1 MPVNQTLA
9 QYSDWSYFSAFALY
23 ALALLLFIAYYV
35 RRLSALEA
43 RMEARAGMMG
53 EKVLVGSG
61 ASADSVA
68 DAGRGGDSVAGTGAI
83 PDTYDA
89 NEHDPE
95 AVAEKFRKAASIVVV

>member
-43 RMEARAGMMG
+43 RAEARAGMVG

-61 ASADSVA
+61 ASADSADSVT
-68 DAGRGGDSVAGTGAI
+68 DAGRGGDPVTGTGSI

-89 NEHDPE
+89 N
-95 AVAEKFRKAASIVVV
+95 